1 MLALDLSELEERFDI
16 RTEDRNGVIVSIPA
30 DQLLVREH
38 ADRLLQA
45 YAPLIRAMGVEVAAT
60 YFSGWYGSICLAMQY
75 MVSHYD
81 HVLDLSLANVTVQL
95 YPSKQ
100 YYHFSFKIGEPS
112 IKKLDG
118 FDREEW
124 RNSILE
130 TLYRDNVRPL
140 IDALARFA
148 SINAGQLW
156 GQIVTEMYRQ
166 VDSWLVDASDNAIK
180 QRISNDFRFLTH
192 GLDADVFGLK
202 KNPFDVKLRSV
213 ENPFKP
219 GCQTYIKAAC
229 CLAYRTDN
237 PEDNGHEYCYTC
249 PRLTKQEREAYK
261 VLILESQ
268 EHKA

>member
-1 MLALDLSELEERFDI
+1 MQVLDLSELEERFGI
-16 RTEDRNGVIVSIPA
+16 RSDDRNGLIVSIPA
-30 DQLLVREH
+30 EQLLMREH

-45 YAPLIRAMGVEVAAT
+45 YAPLIRALGVEVAAT

-95 YPSKQ
+95 YPNKQ
-100 YYHFSFKIGEPS
+100 YYHFSFKIGEPR
-112 IKKLDG
+112 IKSWDG
-118 FDREEW
+118 YDREEW
-124 RNSILE
+124 RNSVLE

-140 IDALARFA
+140 IDALARFG

-156 GQIVTEMYRQ
+156 GQIVTEMYRE
-166 VDSWLVDASDNAIK
+166 VDSWLIDASDDSLK
-180 QRISNDFRFLTH
+180 RRISSDFHFLTQ
-192 GLDADVFGLK
+192 GLGADVFGRK
-202 KNPFDVKLRSV
+202 KNPFNMKLRTV

-237 PEDNGHEYCYTC
+237 PEDIGHEYCFTC
-249 PRLTKQEREAYK
+249 PRLSAQKREEYK
-261 VLILESQ
+261 TLILERQ
-268 EHKA
+268 ENKA